1 MKVKIFCD
9 GSNFVGR
16 GSGSGVHVEQAF
28 GPNLNE
34 WRPTARFLVPL
45 PPKST
50 NNEAEYHA
58 VIGALKYLQTGLGGP
73 VTRGPLDVVGLME
86 VIIYSDSQLVIRQ
99 INGEYKVKEPRLQE
113 LHNYVQYLRNGLIN
127 NFTSNVLRIDFKYLP
142 REENT
147 DADRLARIA
156 SMLSP
161 THSNG

>member
-16 GSGSGVHVEQAF
+16 GSGSGVHVEE
-28 GPNLNE
+28 LLINE
-34 WRPTARFLVPL
+34 WRPTARFVVPL

-58 VIGALKYLQTGLGGP
+58 VIGALKYLETGLAGP
-73 VTRGPLDVVGLME
+73 VTRSPMGTDTPMQ
-86 VIIYSDSQLVIRQ
+86 ITIYSDSQLVIRQ
-99 INGEYKVKEPRLQE
+99 IKGEYKVKEPRLQE
-113 LHNYVQYLRNGLIN
+113 LHNFVHYLRNRLTN
-127 NFTSNVLRIDFKYLP
+127 NFHTNVLSIEFKYLP